1 MANTSFVRAIDRTM
15 LVNQLDLAGRQFQE
29 SEHRVTRQQH
39 LISKLRMKRQ
49 TTTLAVEYLRGLQ
62 VSRAMHLASRN
73 RIQRALA
80 RLDEVP
86 ATTVRPT

>member
-1 MANTSFVRAIDRTM
+1 M
-15 LVNQLDLAGRQFQE
+15 LLNQLDLANRHFIE

-39 LISKLRMKRQ
+39 LIANLRVKHQ
-49 TTTLAVEYLRGLQ
+49 TTTLAVEFLRGLQ
-62 VSRAMHLASRN
+62 VSRAIHLASRN

-86 ATTVRPT
+86 ATTVGPT

>member
-1 MANTSFVRAIDRTM
+1 MATTSFVRAIDRTM
-15 LVNQLDLAGRQFQE
+15 LLHQLDLASRHFTE

-39 LISKLRMKRQ
+39 LIAKLRVKRQ

-62 VSRAMHLASRN
+62 VSRAIHLASRN

-86 ATTVRPT
+86 ATTVSAT